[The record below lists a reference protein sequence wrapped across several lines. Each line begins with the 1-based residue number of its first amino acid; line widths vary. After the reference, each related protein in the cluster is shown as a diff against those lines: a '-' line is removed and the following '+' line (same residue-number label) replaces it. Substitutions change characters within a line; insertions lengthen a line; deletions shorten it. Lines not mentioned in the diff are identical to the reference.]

1 MWLLDILLETY
12 TGMEVNY
19 FSYMYRIPMFVAS
32 VSLFLFFANR
42 TIQYKQHINA
52 IAKNVLGVYLLH
64 DSLFFQNYF
73 WKFIG
78 TEKYYL
84 SFGFLIHMLICSLI
98 LFVLGVYVE
107 KGREKFFSMTVY
119 KMQGY
124 NRIVEMLNT
133 RLNLNKFSS

>member
-64 DSLFFQNYF
+64 DSLFF
-73 WKFIG
+73 KII
-78 TEKYYL
+78 
-84 SFGFLIHMLICSLI
+84 FG
-98 LFVLGVYVE
+98 
-107 KGREKFFSMTVY
+107 
-119 KMQGY
+119 
-124 NRIVEMLNT
+124 
-133 RLNLNKFSS
+133 NL